1 MSKRSDNPTSSFAT
15 SRFASIVL
23 RLVLSVGFVLLLWQ
37 LVVSLTGAPHFI
49 LPGPVRVAQKFWE
62 SRELIFEHALIT
74 WTQILVGLAL
84 GALFGIATAINLAM
98 SPLARVLMRPFIV
111 FAQAIP
117 VFALAPVLTLWLGYG
132 MASKI
137 VVVVLMIYFPVASS
151 FFDGLMR
158 TPQGSLDL
166 AQTMNAKPMQVMFR
180 LRVPHA
186 LPALASGLRLA
197 AVAAPLGSVIGE
209 WVGAS
214 KGLGHLML
222 LANGRAQTDLM
233 FAALLALAAF
243 TVLLYF
249 AVDRFGVWLAQRY
262 GEPAA

>member
-1 MSKRSDNPTSSFAT
+1 MSRVAIRELTAGVI
-15 SRFASIVL
+15 RFA
-23 RLVLSVGFVLLLWQ
+23 LSVGFVVILWQ

-49 LPGPVRVAQKFWE
+49 LPGPVRVARVFWS
-62 SRELIFEHALIT
+62 SRELILENALIT
-74 WTQILVGLAL
+74 WTQIVAGLLL
-84 GALFGIATAINLAM
+84 GALFGISTAINLAM
-98 SPLARVLMRPFIV
+98 SPVARVLIRPFIV
-111 FAQAIP
+111 FAQAVP

-137 VVVVLMIYFPVASS
+137 VVVVLMIYFPVASA

-158 TPQGSLDL
+158 TPQGALDL
-166 AQTMNAKPMQVMFR
+166 AQTMNARPLQTMFR

-197 AVAAPLGSVIGE
+197 AVAAPLGAVIGE

-214 KGLGHLML
+214 QGLGHLML

-243 TVLLYF
+243 TVVLYF
-249 AVDRFGVWLAQRY
+249 CVDRFGVWLAERY
-262 GEPAA
+262 GGPPG

>member
-1 MSKRSDNPTSSFAT
+1 MKTLAT
-15 SRFASIVL
+15 GAWRAL
-23 RLVLSVGFVLLLWQ
+23 LSAVFVVVLWQ
-37 LVVSLTGAPHFI
+37 GVVSLTGAPHFI
-49 LPGPVRVAQKFWE
+49 LPGPARVARVFLEQ
-62 SRELIFEHALIT
+62 RELIFENALIT
-74 WTQILVGLAL
+74 WAQIVIGLLL
-84 GALFGIATAINLAM
+84 GAGFGAATAINLAM
-98 SPLARVLMRPFIV
+98 SPLARTLMRPFIV

-132 MASKI
+132 MASKV

-158 TPQGSLDL
+158 TPQGALDL
-166 AQTMNAKPMQVMFR
+166 AQTMNARALQVMFR
-180 LRVPHA
+180 LRVPYA
-186 LPALASGLRLA
+186 LPALASGLRVA
-197 AVAAPLGSVIGE
+197 AVAAPLGAVIGE

-243 TVLLYF
+243 TVALYF
-249 AVDRFGVWLAQRY
+249 AVDRFGHWLAKRY
-262 GEPAA
+262 SEPAA

>member
-1 MSKRSDNPTSSFAT
+1 MKALSTGFLRALLAAAF
-15 SRFASIVL
+15 IV
-23 RLVLSVGFVLLLWQ
+23 VLWQ
-37 LVVSLTGAPHFI
+37 AVVSLTGAPHFI
-49 LPGPVRVAQKFWE
+49 LPGPVRVAQTFWA
-62 SRELIFEHALIT
+62 SRDLIFENALVT
-74 WTQILVGLAL
+74 WAQIVIGLLL
-84 GALFGIATAINLAM
+84 GALFGIYTAISLAI
-98 SPLARVLMRPFIV
+98 SPASRVMMRPFIV

-117 VFALAPVLTLWLGYG
+117 VFALAPVITLWLGYG

-137 VVVVLMIYFPVASS
+137 VVVVLMIYFPVASA

-166 AQTMNAKPMQVMFR
+166 AQTMNARPLYTMFR

-197 AVAAPLGSVIGE
+197 AVAAPMGSVIGE

-233 FAALLALAAF
+233 FAALLALAVF

-249 AVDRFGVWLAQRY
+249 IADLFGRWLTQRY

>member
-1 MSKRSDNPTSSFAT
+1 MKALANGALRALLATTFA
-15 SRFASIVL
+15 V
-23 RLVLSVGFVLLLWQ
+23 VLWQ
-37 LVVSLTGAPHFI
+37 SVVSLTGAPHFI
-49 LPGPVRVAQKFWE
+49 LPGPARVARVFWE
-62 SRELIFEHALIT
+62 QRELILENALIT
-74 WTQILVGLAL
+74 WAQIVIGIVL
-84 GALFGIATAINLAM
+84 GALFGAITAINLAI
-98 SPLARVLMRPFIV
+98 SPTARTLMRPFIV

-132 MASKI
+132 MASKV

-158 TPQGSLDL
+158 TPQGALDL
-166 AQTMNAKPMQVMFR
+166 AQTMNARALQVMVH
-180 LRVPHA
+180 LRVPYA
-186 LPALASGLRLA
+186 LPALASGLRVA
-197 AVAAPLGSVIGE
+197 AVAAPLGAVIGE

-243 TVLLYF
+243 TVALYF
-249 AVDRFGVWLAQRY
+249 AVDRFGLWLANRY
-262 GEPAA
+262 SEPSALSDEC

>member
-1 MSKRSDNPTSSFAT
+1 MKSLIDGALSA
-15 SRFASIVL
+15 VL
-23 RLVLSVGFVLLLWQ
+23 GAAFVIGLWQ
-37 LVVSLTGAPHFI
+37 AIVSLTGAPHFI
-49 LPGPVRVAQKFWE
+49 LPGPLRVARTFWA
-62 SRELIFEHALIT
+62 SLDLIYDNALIT
-74 WTQILVGLAL
+74 WAQIVIGLVL
-84 GALFGIATAINLAM
+84 GALLGIYTAISLALSRLSQM
-98 SPLARVLMRPFIV
+98 LMRPFIV

-117 VFALAPVLTLWLGYG
+117 VFALAPVITLWLGYG

-137 VVVVLMIYFPVASS
+137 VVVVLMIYFPVASA

-166 AQTMNAKPMQVMFR
+166 AQTMNAKPLQTMFR

-186 LPALASGLRLA
+186 MPSLASGLRLA
-197 AVAAPLGSVIGE
+197 AAAAPMGAVIGE

-214 KGLGHLML
+214 RGLGHLML

-249 AVDRFGVWLAQRY
+249 IVDRCGDWLARRY

>member
-1 MSKRSDNPTSSFAT
+1 MKAIGSGALRVSFAVI
-15 SRFASIVL
+15 F
-23 RLVLSVGFVLLLWQ
+23 LVVIWQ
-37 LVVSLTGAPHFI
+37 GIVSLTGAPHFI
-49 LPGPVRVAQKFWE
+49 LPGPVRVARVFWA
-62 SRELIFEHALIT
+62 SRDLIFENALIT
-74 WTQILVGLAL
+74 WTQIVVGLVL
-84 GALFGIATAINLAM
+84 GALFGISTAINLAM
-98 SPLARVLMRPFIV
+98 SPLSRVVMRPFIV
-111 FAQAIP
+111 FAQAVP
-117 VFALAPVLTLWLGYG
+117 VFALAPILTLWLGYG

-137 VVVVLMIYFPVASS
+137 VVVVLMIYFPVASA

-166 AQTMNAKPMQVMFR
+166 AATMNARPVLTMFR

-214 KGLGHLML
+214 RGLGHLML

-243 TVLLYF
+243 TVLLYYV
-249 AVDRFGVWLAQRY
+249 VDVFGLWLAKRY
-262 GEPAA
+262 GEPVA

>member
-1 MSKRSDNPTSSFAT
+1 MSSWSGRKIFAGV
-15 SRFASIVL
+15 S
-23 RLVLSVGFVLLLWQ
+23 RLVLSVGFVLVLWQ
-37 LVVSLTGAPHFI
+37 AIVTFTGAPHFI
-49 LPGPVRVAQKFWE
+49 LPGPVRVARTFW
-62 SRELIFEHALIT
+62 SARDIIFENALIT
-74 WTQILVGLAL
+74 WAQILMGLVL
-84 GALFGIATAINLAM
+84 GTAFGVATAINLAM
-98 SPLARVLMRPFIV
+98 SPLARLLMRPFIV
-111 FAQAIP
+111 FAQAVPI
-117 VFALAPVLTLWLGYG
+117 FALAPVLTLWLGYG
-132 MASKI
+132 MASKV
-137 VVVVLMIYFPVASS
+137 VVVVLMIYFPVASA

-166 AQTMNAKPMQVMFR
+166 ARTMNARPLPIMLR
-180 LRVPHA
+180 LRVPYA

-197 AVAAPLGSVIGE
+197 AVAAPLGAVIGE

-249 AVDRFGVWLAQRY
+249 LVDQFGLWLAQRY

>member
-1 MSKRSDNPTSSFAT
+1 MKAL
-15 SRFASIVL
+15 AAGLL
-23 RLVLSVGFVLLLWQ
+23 RILVSAAFVGVLWQ
-37 LVVSLTGAPHFI
+37 VVVSLTGAPHFI
-49 LPGPVRVAQKFWE
+49 LPGPGRVARVFWAQ
-62 SRELIFEHALIT
+62 RELIFENALIT
-74 WTQILVGLAL
+74 WAQIVTGLVL
-84 GALFGIATAINLAM
+84 GAAFGALTAINLAM
-98 SPLARVLMRPFIV
+98 SPIARTLMRPFIV

-158 TPQGSLDL
+158 TPQGALDL
-166 AQTMNAKPMQVMFR
+166 AQTMNAKPSQVMFR

-186 LPALASGLRLA
+186 LPALASGLRVA
-197 AVAAPLGSVIGE
+197 AVAAPLGAVIGE

-214 KGLGHLML
+214 RGLGHLML

-233 FAALLALAAF
+233 FAAMLALAAF
-243 TVLLYF
+243 TVALYF
-249 AVDRFGVWLAQRY
+249 AVDRFGRWLAERY
-262 GEPAA
+262 DGPAA

>member
-1 MSKRSDNPTSSFAT
+1 MNAVFRGA
-15 SRFASIVL
+15 L
-23 RLVLSVGFVLLLWQ
+23 RALVSAAFVAALWQ
-37 LVVSLTGAPHFI
+37 AIVSLTDAPHFI
-49 LPGPVRVAQKFWE
+49 LPGPLRVARAFWA
-62 SRELIFEHALIT
+62 SRELIFENALVT
-74 WTQILVGLAL
+74 WVQIVTGLLL

-98 SPLARVLMRPFIV
+98 SPLSRVLMRPFIV
-111 FAQAIP
+111 FAQAVP

-137 VVVVLMIYFPVASS
+137 VVVVLMIYFPVASA
-151 FFDGLMR
+151 FFDGLMH
-158 TPQGSLDL
+158 TPQGCLDL
-166 AQTMNAKPMQVMFR
+166 AQTMNARPVQVMFR
-180 LRVPHA
+180 LRVFHA

-197 AVAAPLGSVIGE
+197 VVAAPLGAVIGE

-233 FAALLALAAF
+233 FAALIALAAF

-249 AVDRFGVWLAQRY
+249 AVDRFGLWMTQRF